1 MKRQYESQD
10 PAGRYTRI
18 KPTEFA
24 GEYDNVVVPD
34 DEDARAAIDSSVR
47 PSLTDAPSDWVPHP
61 LPDAPIGFLDG
72 EFVLPVHQT
81 RLSERLNKHPR
92 DCRIVFDEGPHLYY
106 VDGIQ
111 CSWSVTTLC
120 HKFSEHFD
128 EEAAIALMRRSK
140 NWPRSQYA
148 KSDPS
153 LWRVCIESITHALH
167 NDTENSYN
175 TLQTVESMMTMVES
189 SGSEEVDVGSL
200 CELLKELKKSS
211 QQLDVGVQD
220 TISDSITK
228 VAFTDDEIK
237 LSWDRNRQD
246 AANRGTWFHL
256 QAELWMN
263 RDRCYLGGPEMGLFL
278 KYIKGHLESLHVQ
291 VYRTEWEVYGEEEDL
306 AGSIDFVGQ
315 YTEGPLKGQLFLGD
329 WKRSRDLRKKGRHVM
344 GKMMSGSMSPMSDCA
359 KAHYTLQLNCY
370 AFLIEKYYEKKVG
383 RMEVICVH
391 EDNGNEPYWF
401 EVPRMTSVTS
411 FLMAY
416 QRKECAEAVLNRYEA
431 KMQADDHAFPVLMQ

>member
-1 MKRQYESQD
+1 MKRQYESHSHANKRVK
-10 PAGRYTRI
+10 PA
-18 KPTEFA
+18 EFV
-24 GEYDNVVVPD
+24 GEYDNVIVP
-34 DEDARAAIDSSVR
+34 ENEEARNEIDSSVR
-47 PSLTDAPSDWVPHP
+47 PPLTDAPHDWTPHP
-61 LPDAPIGFLDG
+61 LPTFPQGFLDG

-92 DCRIVFDEGPHLYY
+92 DNRIVFDEAPHLYY
-106 VDGIQ
+106 VDNIQ

-128 EEAAIALMRRSK
+128 EEAAIAMMRRSK
-140 NWPRSQYA
+140 NWPRAQYA
-148 KSDPS
+148 KSDMS
-153 LWRVCIESITHALH
+153 LWRVCIESVLHALQ
-167 NDTENSYN
+167 NNSENSYSM
-175 TLQTVESMMTMVES
+175 LQTTEKMLTMVEADIS
-189 SGSEEVDVGSL
+189 EVDVNAL
-200 CELLKELKKSS
+200 CALLQEMKRSS
-211 QQLDVGVQD
+211 QGLAVAVQD
-220 TISDSITK
+220 TISESITE

-256 QAELWMN
+256 QAELWLN
-263 RDRCYLGGPEMGLFL
+263 RDHCYFGGPEMGLFL
-278 KYIKGHLESLHVQ
+278 KYIKGHLEPLHVQ

-344 GKMMSGSMSPMSDCA
+344 GKMMTGSMSPMSDCA

-370 AFLIEKYYEKKVG
+370 AFLIEKYYGKKVG

-391 EDNGNEPYWF
+391 EDNGNKPYWF

-431 KMQADDHAFPVLMQ
+431 KMQADDNAFPALLQ